1 MDSLTAS
8 PVPVSTPILIAFGL
22 EALRRS
28 VQMGLKDAGYA
39 VVETAA
45 TASTIAYLHFAQV
58 PHTVLLDFWLPPGTA
73 EPLLHVVGLD
83 AALQRHRYVLAL
95 RPDRLP
101 PTFSA
106 EAERLIHA
114 VCTNVLE
121 NPLDTDQLLA
131 AIAQSSGITA
141 SQRGESLPLRREH
154 HHRHNPGALS
164 AALTQ
169 VARRLHLS
177 GRG

>member
-1 MDSLTAS
+1 MDAPTSSSVAA
-8 PVPVSTPILIAFGL
+8 PILVAFGQ

-28 VQMGLKDAGYA
+28 MRVGLKDEGYE

-83 AALQRHRYVLAL
+83 ATLQRHRYILSL
-95 RPDRLP
+95 TPDRLL

-106 EAERLIHA
+106 EAERLMHTF
-114 VCTNVLE
+114 CTSVLE
-121 NPLDTDQLLA
+121 NPLDMVQLRA
-131 AIAQSSGITA
+131 AIEHGSGITG
-141 SQRGESLPLRREH
+141 QGVESLPLRREH
-154 HHRHNPGALS
+154 NHRHNPGALN
-164 AALTQ
+164 AALAQ
-169 VARRLHLS
+169 LARRLHLG